1 MKKPKQ
7 IDVTPQE
14 LEALL
19 KRVESGALQKGDYEL
34 IKGMAETIAY
44 LSQAVD
50 DKSISAKKLLQMLF
64 GGSTEKTETIIKKL
78 KSLSSGKNAPSPDDT
93 SSEEE
98 QDPAKKK
105 QKGHGRNGSSA
116 YTGGNRI
123 PIPHE
128 NLKTGAAC
136 PECNKGKVY
145 KVSKPSVVIRVK
157 GQAPL
162 KAEVYEREKFRCN
175 LCGATF
181 TAAMPENIG
190 DEKYDEGSGSMIA
203 LLKYGSGLPFNRLEA
218 LQACLGVPLPSS
230 TQWDIV
236 EGVANRIYPAFDE
249 LKRQAAQGE
258 IVHNDDTVM
267 KVLSLM
273 KENEQKRKAEGK
285 SKKKGKAART
295 GIFTSG
301 MVSILEGLKMAIFF
315 TGRQHAG
322 ENLKDLLKKRK
333 SEIHPPIQMCDA
345 LSRNVP
351 EDFKTILANCLAHGR
366 RQFVDVAESFPEEC
380 IYVLEILER
389 VYRND
394 AMAKEK
400 KMPADERLSFHQ
412 EKSAPLMTDLH
423 NWFSQQFKEKI
434 VEPNSGL
441 GKAIKYMLKHWKK
454 LTLFLTTPGVPLD
467 NNICERAL
475 KKTILHRKN
484 SLFYKTEHGAYIGD
498 LFMSLIH
505 TCNLCKANP
514 FDYLTQLQEHSGKL
528 RKSPAEWM
536 PWNYREK
543 IEAQ

>member
-19 KRVESGALQKGDYEL
+19 KRAEGALQEGDYEL

-44 LSQAVD
+44 LSQAVE
-50 DKSISAKKLLQMLF
+50 DKSISAKRLLQMLF
-64 GGSTEKTETIIKKL
+64 GGSTEKTKEILKKL
-78 KSLSSGKNAPSPDDT
+78 KKASSTEGSVSDDAPDS
-93 SSEEE
+93 
-98 QDPAKKK
+98 AKK
-105 QKGHGRNGSSA
+105 QKGHGRNGASA

-123 PIPHE
+123 PIPHDD
-128 NLKTGAAC
+128 LKTGDPC
-136 PECNKGKVY
+136 PECLKGKVY
-145 KVSKPSVVIRVK
+145 QVSKPSVVIRVK

-162 KAEVYEREKFRCN
+162 KADVYELEKFRCN

-181 TAAMPENIG
+181 TATLPENVG
-190 DEKYDEGSGSMIA
+190 KEKYDEGSGSMIA

-218 LQACLGVPLPSS
+218 LQACLGVPLPTS
-230 TQWDIV
+230 TQWEIV

-249 LKRQAAQGE
+249 LKHQAAQGE

-273 KENEQKRKAEGK
+273 RENEKKRKAKGK
-285 SKKKGKAART
+285 SKKKGKPVRT

-301 MVSILEGLKMAIFF
+301 VVSILEDKKIALFF
-315 TGRQHAG
+315 TGRRHAG
-322 ENLKDLLKKRK
+322 ENLADLLKQRQ
-333 SEIHPPIQMCDA
+333 SESRPPIQMCDA

-351 EDFKTILANCLAHGR
+351 DEFKTILANCLAHGR
-366 RQFVDVAESFPEEC
+366 RKFVDVAENFPEEC
-380 IYVLEILER
+380 IHVLETLEA

-394 AMAKEK
+394 ALAKEK
-400 KMPADERLSFHQ
+400 MMAAEERLSFHQ
-412 EKSAPLMTDLH
+412 KKSAPLMKGLH
-423 NWFSQQFKEKI
+423 EWFTLQLKEKK

-441 GKAIKYMLKHWKK
+441 GMVIKYMLKHWKK
-454 LTLFLTTPGVPLD
+454 LTLFLSTPGAPLD

-505 TCNLCKANP
+505 TCSLCKVNP
-514 FDYLTQLQEHSGKL
+514 FDYLIKLQKHSKEL
-528 RKSPAEWM
+528 RRNPGEWM
-536 PWNYREK
+536 PWNYPADSDE
-543 IEAQ
+543 Q